1 MFKSKVL
8 NSKLVKTLALTTG
21 ILGFATG
28 CDNLVDQATQTFK
41 ADHGVKTEEVAQAKK
56 PKVTDLK
63 KIATSYNGEKVVTVN
78 NNKADFTQDQLDKV
92 RLTQTDPTWQEY
104 SNLDNMNRVGVATA
118 LLGMQNQPK
127 EKRDDRLN
135 TKPTGW
141 HQKKLS
147 DGSYLYDRS
156 HLIGFQLSGQNDNPK
171 NLMTG
176 TKDFNRKSMLKYE
189 NMVDKEVEKGSY
201 VLYEVKPVFIGSEK
215 VARGVNMKAKS
226 MNNQNL
232 EFNVFCHNVQD
243 GVEINYEDGTSKLT
257 GKLK

>member
-1 MFKSKVL
+1 
-8 NSKLVKTLALTTG
+8 KTLALTTG

-28 CDNLVDQATQTFK
+28 CDGLVDQATQTFK
-41 ADHGVKTEEVAQAKK
+41 SDNGVKTEEVVKANQGKK
-56 PKVTDLK
+56 AKVTDLN

-78 NNKADFTQDQLDKV
+78 NNKADFNKDTVDKV
-92 RLTQTDPTWQEY
+92 RLTQQDPTWQEY
-104 SNLDNMNRVGVATA
+104 SNLDSMNRVGVATA

-141 HQKKLS
+141 HQKKLI

-201 VLYEVKPVFIGSEK
+201 VLYEVKPVFVGNEK

>member
-1 MFKSKVL
+1 MRFKKIL
-8 NSKLVKTLALTTG
+8 GTLALATTLVG
-21 ILGFATG
+21 VTTG
-28 CDNLVDQATQTFK
+28 CDNFEQTN
-41 ADHGVKTEEVAQAKK
+41 AQPKTEQVQQVKPNQSAETVAR
-56 PKVTDLK
+56 
-63 KIATSYNGEKVVTVN
+63 SYKGEKVVTIN
-78 NNKADFTQDQLDKV
+78 NNKADFKQDQLDKV
-92 RLTQTDPTWQEY
+92 RLTQQDPTWQEY
-104 SNLDNMNRVGVATA
+104 SNLDSKNRVGVATA

-156 HLIGFQLSGQNDNPK
+156 HLIGYQLSGQNDNPK

-201 VLYEVKPVFIGSEK
+201 VLYEVKPVFVGDELI
-215 VARGVNMKAKS
+215 ARGVQMQAKS

-232 EFNVFCHNVQD
+232 EFNVFCFNVQD
-243 GVEINYEDGTSKLT
+243 GVEINYKDGTSKLT
-257 GKLK
+257 GKK

>member
-1 MFKSKVL
+1 
-8 NSKLVKTLALTTG
+8 
-21 ILGFATG
+21 
-28 CDNLVDQATQTFK
+28 
-41 ADHGVKTEEVAQAKK
+41 
-56 PKVTDLK
+56 
-63 KIATSYNGEKVVTVN
+63 
-78 NNKADFTQDQLDKV
+78 
-92 RLTQTDPTWQEY
+92 
-104 SNLDNMNRVGVATA
+104 
-118 LLGMQNQPK
+118 
-127 EKRDDRLN
+127 
-135 TKPTGW
+135 
-141 HQKKLS
+141 
-147 DGSYLYDRS
+147 
-156 HLIGFQLSGQNDNPK
+156 
-171 NLMTG
+171 MTG